1 MEADTDRDG
10 KISFEEFTKMVE
22 STDVSV
28 SMTLGMRFSFA
39 VHVLDLFP
47 SPLPFHPLKASGPKT
62 DAATDQF

>member
-28 SMTLGMRFSFA
+28 SMTLGTRFSFA
-39 VHVLDLFP
+39 VHALDLFP
-47 SPLPFHPLKASGPKT
+47 SPLQFDPLKVSGPKS
-62 DAATDQF
+62 DDATDQF

>member
-28 SMTLGMRFSFA
+28 SMTLGMRFNFA
-39 VHVLDLFP
+39 VHASDLFSVHSAISFP
-47 SPLPFHPLKASGPKT
+47 
-62 DAATDQF
+62 

>member
-28 SMTLGMRFSFA
+28 SMTLGTRFSFA
-39 VHVLDLFP
+39 VNALDLFA
-47 SPLPFHPLKASGPKT
+47 SPLQFDPLKVSGPKSN
-62 DAATDQF
+62 AATDQF

>member
-28 SMTLGMRFSFA
+28 SMTLGTRFSFA
-39 VHVLDLFP
+39 IHAMDLIP
-47 SPLPFHPLKASGPKT
+47 SLTISSP
-62 DAATDQF
+62 